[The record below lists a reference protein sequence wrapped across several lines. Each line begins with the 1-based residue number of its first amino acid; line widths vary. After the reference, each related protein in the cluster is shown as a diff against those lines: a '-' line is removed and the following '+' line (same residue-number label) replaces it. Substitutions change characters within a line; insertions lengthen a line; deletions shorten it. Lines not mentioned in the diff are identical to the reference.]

1 MINSINHVKYFVQ
14 LGRLN
19 CFVIIY
25 KSVHWYH
32 FKFRIQNLGRG
43 YWMWKCVPRNTLYQ
57 FIAIFPGVSQNW
69 ANFLSMDPHWVNTL
83 PVRLFYLLWS
93 EFPRYHII
101 INFSIIQSRG
111 AEPTCNLGEN
121 REVCV
126 RGYIV
131 YNFAIWK
138 IYSNV
143 PGTVH
148 VLPNFVI
155 PVLLQTCWGFNR
167 TAGGPA
173 FVWSGP
179 IV

>member
-1 MINSINHVKYFVQ
+1 MFPNKNLCSWRENRIWQWLHSLQEIWLK
-14 LGRLN
+14 LN
-19 CFVIIY
+19 ILTL
-25 KSVHWYH
+25 
-32 FKFRIQNLGRG
+32 QNNIECENVCPEIL
-43 YWMWKCVPRNTLYQ
+43 C
-57 FIAIFPGVSQNW
+57 ISSSAIFPGVSQNW

-121 REVCV
+121 RELCV